1 MPRLARLARD
11 PFNLPGRIVNDAQT
25 SCKPASRVL
34 VSDPALVAAFGVA
47 GRWDE
52 SARRVEYG
60 ADPSE
65 PGAMLD
71 METALRILI
80 NELRRLER
88 DRATTALLLRAIL
101 NGAIAEGLR
110 LQAVKGSR
118 QLHMSGGTAILFERD
133 PVTGGYDINRYMIPV
148 LNPLKFYTAS
158 GSALI
163 DPSLFHTLPSVCA
176 GEGPGEIVAWPAKTY
191 RVDTLALIPKGE
203 DPVPEWYLFLGR
215 PTQARTVDEIPSVP
229 TPAIPAEHAGECL
242 PLYRIVTRQG
252 DKGIWGVEQI
262 ANRVNGV

>member
-1 MPRLARLARD
+1 MPRLPRLAPD
-11 PFNLPGRIVNDAQT
+11 PFSLPGRIVNDSQT

-52 SARRVEYG
+52 EARRVEYG

-80 NELRRLER
+80 GELRRLER
-88 DRATTALLLRAIL
+88 DRATTALLLRSIMH
-101 NGAIAEGLR
+101 GAIAEGLR
-110 LQAVKGSR
+110 LQPVKGSR

-133 PVTGGYDINRYMIPV
+133 EQGGYNVNRYMIPV
-148 LNPLKFYTAS
+148 LNPLKFYAAA
-158 GSALI
+158 GPHLI
-163 DPSLFHTLPSVCA
+163 DTRLFHTLPSVCA
-176 GEGPGEIVAWPAKTY
+176 GEGPGEMTTWPAKTY

-203 DPVPEWYLFLGR
+203 DPVPEWYVFLGR
-215 PTQARTVDEIPSVP
+215 PTQARTVDEIASVP
-229 TPAIPAEHAGECL
+229 TPAIPPEYAGEVL

-252 DKGIWGVEQI
+252 DKGIYAVEQI